1 MACAG
6 GIPTIAVSISHDLL
20 HWTLVNTSWVVPDAK
35 HQEMWVEAGS
45 PPQQLQD
52 GNYIMSESRIADPP
66 TTVNDQP
73 RRQRAVLPLPE
84 PLDCAQATTSPTAI
98 CGGALAT

>member
-52 GNYIMSESRIADPP
+52 GNYIMSEPASADPP
-66 TTVNDQP
+66 TTFNDQQ
-73 RRQRAVLPLPE
+73 RRQ
-84 PLDCAQATTSPTAI
+84 
-98 CGGALAT
+98 

>member
-1 MACAG
+1 MQTWHCAG

-35 HQEMWVEAGS
+35 NQEMWVEAGS

-52 GNYIMSESRIADPP
+52 GNYIMSESRIGRPSDHG
-66 TTVNDQP
+66 
-73 RRQRAVLPLPE
+73 QRSA
-84 PLDCAQATTSPTAI
+84 A
-98 CGGALAT
+98 

>member
-1 MACAG
+1 MGCAG

-52 GNYIMSESRIADPP
+52 GNYIMSESRISRPSDH
-66 TTVNDQP
+66 V
-73 RRQRAVLPLPE
+73 QRSA
-84 PLDCAQATTSPTAI
+84 A
-98 CGGALAT
+98 

>member
-1 MACAG
+1 MQRWRAPG

-35 HQEMWVEAGS
+35 NQEMWVEAGS

-52 GNYIMSESRIADPP
+52 GNYIMSESRISRPP
-66 TTVNDQP
+66 FRIS
-73 RRQRAVLPLPE
+73 RRSDHGQRSA
-84 PLDCAQATTSPTAI
+84 AYM
-98 CGGALAT
+98 

>member
-1 MACAG
+1 MQTWHCAG

-52 GNYIMSESRIADPP
+52 GNYIMSESLISRHSASADPQ
-66 TTVNDQP
+66 TTVTDQP
-73 RRQRAVLPLPE
+73 RDTGDPLTHLHSHPRYVLRHL
-84 PLDCAQATTSPTAI
+84 
-98 CGGALAT
+98 